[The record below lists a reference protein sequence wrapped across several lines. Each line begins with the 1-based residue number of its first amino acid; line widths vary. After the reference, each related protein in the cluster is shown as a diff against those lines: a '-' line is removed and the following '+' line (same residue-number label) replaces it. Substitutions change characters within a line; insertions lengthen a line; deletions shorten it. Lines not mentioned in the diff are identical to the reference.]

1 MNAPSHTITINF
13 THDEAEAFSRLL
25 KCMVRQDFIAKA
37 RDGKEALNM
46 EAAAR
51 VVSIALAEV
60 GMSLSSLNIGNV

>member
-13 THDEAEAFSRLL
+13 THDEAEAFSKLL
-25 KCMVRQDFIAKA
+25 KRTVRQDFTAKA
-37 RDGKEALNM
+37 HDEQEALNM

-60 GMSLSSLNIGNV
+60 EMSLPGLKIGNV

>member
-1 MNAPSHTITINF
+1 MNAQSHTITINF

-25 KCMVRQDFIAKA
+25 KSMVRKDFITKA
-37 RDGKEALNM
+37 GNEQEALNM

-60 GMSLSSLNIGNV
+60 GMSLLNLKTGNV